1 VILRSKSAI
10 APAMIAIII
19 IVVIVV
25 AGAGAYVALSSKSSS
40 SSVVSSSVSSV
51 SSSSSAPPSSSS
63 SSSSAVVS
71 SSSSVPS
78 TSTSLSVPT
87 TNTSTS
93 SSSVSAIVSS
103 SSSTSAATSYL
114 FNDTCSNTSSIYPL
128 GSVIPLLSSYPS
140 MKISL
145 SGTSNSKPIN
155 LTESYNVNSKTSSQY
170 NVSLT
175 YSGNVSVTLGVVI
188 STNGSILS
196 INFNGTGTVTSPPS
210 YYNEEA
216 SALFSGFIFEIDYSD
231 SLYNYTQALSF
242 HPTGTSTVTIGS
254 VSIPVTTWAANS
266 LPVTVDECA
275 GSSTLTSFSLSEGTP
290 AGASVPLVTY
300 FSFAGT
306 STSDGTTSNVA
317 FTIQVEGL
325 TVA

>member
-1 VILRSKSAI
+1 
-10 APAMIAIII
+10 MIAIIV

-51 SSSSSAPPSSSS
+51 SSSSLAPLSS

-71 SSSSVPS
+71 SSPTASS
-78 TSTSLSVPT
+78 TSTSPSVPT

-93 SSSVSAIVSS
+93 SSSVSATVSS

-254 VSIPVTTWAANS
+254 VLIPVTTWAANS